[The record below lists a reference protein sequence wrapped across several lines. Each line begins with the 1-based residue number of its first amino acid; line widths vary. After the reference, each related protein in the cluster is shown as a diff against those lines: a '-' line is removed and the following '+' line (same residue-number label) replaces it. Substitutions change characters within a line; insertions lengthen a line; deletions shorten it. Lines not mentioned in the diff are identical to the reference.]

1 MRGGGYNESTHSFSR
16 TISKIP
22 KDEFDAMDDELMMAP
37 ELTAQGSVGPGTTAR
52 GEEEAAA
59 ALTPPSPPEDLKPTK
74 PPTPQPI
81 AIIQAQAAA
90 EPVRGGGS

>member
-1 MRGGGYNESTHSFSR
+1 MRGGGYNESTHSLSR

-52 GEEEAAA
+52 G
-59 ALTPPSPPEDLKPTK
+59 
-74 PPTPQPI
+74 
-81 AIIQAQAAA
+81 
-90 EPVRGGGS
+90 

>member
-52 GEEEAAA
+52 G
-59 ALTPPSPPEDLKPTK
+59 
-74 PPTPQPI
+74 
-81 AIIQAQAAA
+81 
-90 EPVRGGGS
+90 